1 MAYGAGHPVR
11 QDRPEEF
18 AAEVEALL
26 PLTARQDAAARSG
39 PVPRVRSRARRASG
53 E

>member
-1 MAYGAGHPVR
+1 VAYGAGHLVP

-18 AAEVEALL
+18 AAAAEALL
-26 PLTARQDAAARSG
+26 PLTAGQDAAARSG
-39 PVPRVRSRARRASG
+39 PAPRVRSRARRASG

>member
-1 MAYGAGHPVR
+1 MANGAGHLVR

-18 AAEVEALL
+18 AAAAEGPL
-26 PLTARQDAAARSG
+26 PLTAGQDAAARSG
-39 PVPRVRSRARRASG
+39 PSPRVRSRARRASG